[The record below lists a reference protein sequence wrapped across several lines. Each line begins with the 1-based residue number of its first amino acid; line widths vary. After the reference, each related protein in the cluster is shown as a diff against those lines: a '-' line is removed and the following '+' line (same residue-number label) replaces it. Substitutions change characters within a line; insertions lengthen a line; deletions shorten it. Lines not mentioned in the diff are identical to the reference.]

1 MICQNMMPLLEGI
14 KMADKIKISL
24 TAGHI
29 LLGLF
34 SLVVIAGFFSTTVAP
49 SIITQE
55 EPNSA
60 NMQQKDQEAGEDSRF
75 SRADLMF
82 MNMMIIHH
90 DQAIEMAEL
99 AENRTDNDKVLSLSQ
114 NISEAQRYENRKMA
128 EWLNSVGLNR
138 PTRGHRMAGMA
149 AQEEMMQL
157 EQSRGKEFDQLFSEL
172 MIEHH
177 RGGIEM
183 ARAEVQNGRAE
194 EVIELARGM
203 VQVQQKEVGMM
214 RQWQEEWS

>member
-1 MICQNMMPLLEGI
+1 
-14 KMADKIKISL
+14 MADKIKISL